1 MKKKQREDTI
11 VAKNQNR
18 MNELVELLN
27 KYSVAYYT
35 EDNPLVGDKKYD
47 KLYTEL
53 VQLEQQ
59 TGVQFPDSPTL
70 RVGDIILDKFK
81 KVKHKNRLWSLDKC
95 QSFEELIAW
104 DKKMVQFC
112 REHGL
117 PRPKYTVTKKFD
129 GLTVKCTYKSGNFS
143 QGSTRGTGVEGEDIT
158 AQVNTI
164 INLPK
169 TLQGDSPESI
179 SVHGEGLMTK
189 KAFQEYNKTAK
200 SPLKNLRNGVA
211 GALRNLDTKETAK
224 RKPIIIFYNINDI
237 KEDKTSPKFINYHSQ
252 LDYLRYLGLPTAEY
266 ALCNSIKEVITEI
279 NNIESERNDLPYDID
294 GAVIAIDDLETRKK
308 LGYTIKFPKFSM
320 SYKYEAQEDTT
331 KLIDVEWNVS
341 RTGKVVPTAI
351 LEPVELN
358 GVTVKRGTLNN
369 LSDMERKSLKLNCE
383 VFIRRSNDVIPEI
396 TGAVD
401 ESLNNPDV
409 QNIEIP
415 DVCPCCG
422 QPTEIRCSDE
432 GNKQLYCTNLNCKD
446 RLLQGLVHFCSRDSM
461 NIRGLS
467 EKTLE
472 KFIDLGFITNI
483 ADIYRLSEHKQEI
496 STLKGFGVKSYNN
509 IIESIDAS
517 RTCNLENFISAL
529 GIPLI
534 GKSTAKDLVK
544 YIDEETS
551 LEKLD
556 VLRSIQKEE
565 LLELEDCGIATAES
579 LCEFFE
585 DDENQQLLE
594 QLIEQVTF
602 VEPTTDTVTKDGV
615 LQGKSYYLTGKFAY
629 GEKSQLKKLVENNG
643 GTFAESFTKQIDAL
657 VIGSLKGSTKDK
669 KAITWGIPV
678 LTEDEFLKL
687 L

>member
-1 MKKKQREDTI
+1 MVMT
-11 VAKNQNR
+11 KNQNR
-18 MNELVELLN
+18 MNELIELLN

-35 EDNPLVGDKKYD
+35 KDNPLVSDKKYD
-47 KLYTEL
+47 KLYKEL
-53 VQLEQQ
+53 VDLEEQM
-59 TGVQFPDSPTL
+59 GVQFPNSPTL

-81 KVKHKNRLWSLDKC
+81 KVKHKNKLWSLDKC

-104 DKKMVQFC
+104 DRKITQFC
-112 REHGL
+112 KEHGL
-117 PRPKYTVTKKFD
+117 PQPKYVVTKKFD
-129 GLTVKCTYKSGNFS
+129 GITVKCTYNSGNLN

-169 TLQGDSPESI
+169 TLQGDFPESI
-179 SVHGEGLMTK
+179 SAHGEGLMTK

-224 RKPIIIFYNINDI
+224 RKPIIMFYNINDI
-237 KEDKTSPKFINYHSQ
+237 TKGKTAPKFINYHSQ
-252 LDYLRYLGLPTAEY
+252 LDYLKYLGLPTAEY
-266 ALCNSIKEVITEI
+266 TLCSSMKKVLMEI

-294 GAVIAIDDLETRKK
+294 GAVIAIDDIETRKK

-341 RTGKVVPTAI
+341 RTGKIVPTAI

-369 LSDMERKSLKLNCE
+369 LSDMERKGLKLNCE

-396 TGAVD
+396 TGVVED
-401 ESLNNPDV
+401 SLDNSDV
-409 QNIEIP
+409 QEIEIP
-415 DVCPCCG
+415 EMCPCCG
-422 QPTEIRCSDE
+422 QPTEIRCSEE
-432 GNKQLYCTNLNCKD
+432 GNKQLYCTNLNCRD

-472 KFIDLGFITNI
+472 KFIDLGFLTSIV
-483 ADIYRLSEHKQEI
+483 DIYKLSEYKQEI

-509 IIESIDAS
+509 IIDSIDAS

-529 GIPLI
+529 GIPLV
-534 GKSTAKDLVK
+534 GKSTAKDLVS
-544 YIDEETS
+544 YLDEETS

-565 LLELEDCGIATAES
+565 LLDLEDCGEATAQS
-579 LCEFFE
+579 LCGFFE

-602 VEPTTDTVTKDGV
+602 IEPTEDNTVKDGV
-615 LQGKSYYLTGKFAY
+615 LQGKSYYLTGSFAY
-629 GEKSQLKKLVENNG
+629 GKKAQLKDLVESNG
-643 GTFAESFTKQIDAL
+643 GVFAENFNKQIDGL
-657 VIGSLKGSTKDK
+657 VIGSLRGSTKDK
-669 KAITWGIPV
+669 KAIEWGIPV
-678 LTEDEFLKL
+678 LMEDEFLKL